1 MLRRMLLALWSV
13 SLFVVAVPAV
23 AQQEQQEQTAQRV
36 SDARQNPEALEAPDQ
51 MIRRVT
57 DEVMAAVREN
67 RDIQRGDLESI
78 RRLVDQKIVPHLDF
92 TRTTSLATGPY
103 WRQAT
108 PQQRQQLQDEF
119 RALLMH
125 TYASALAQVRDQ
137 KISYDPLRAA
147 PDETDV
153 VVSAH
158 ASNSRG
164 EPVDFGY
171 RLIRHDDGW
180 KVYDVNVLGVW
191 MVQAYRQ
198 SFAEQIHQSGI
209 DGLIK
214 ALAEKNRA
222 LASKTAQPDQGKFAA
237 PVAAP
242 SPSR

>member
-1 MLRRMLLALWSV
+1 MLRFMLLALLSV
-13 SLFVVAVPAV
+13 PLIFAVSAVEAQQGKEGPAV
-23 AQQEQQEQTAQRV
+23 QKSQETRE
-36 SDARQNPEALEAPDQ
+36 NPESLEAPDQ

-67 RDIQRGDLESI
+67 RDIQRGDLDSI
-78 RRLVDQKIVPHLDF
+78 RRLVEQKIVPHLDF
-92 TRTTSLATGPY
+92 ARTTALATGPY

-198 SFAEQIHQSGI
+198 SFAEQIRQSGI

-237 PVAAP
+237 PVPP

>member
-1 MLRRMLLALWSV
+1 MIRRMLPVLLSLAL
-13 SLFVVAVPAV
+13 SLAAAPAM
-23 AQQEQQEQTAQRV
+23 AQEMQQRV
-36 SDARQNPEALEAPDQ
+36 QQGAQASGETLEAPDR

-67 RDIQRGDLESI
+67 RDIQRGDQDSI
-78 RRLVDQKIVPHLDF
+78 RRLVEQKIVPHLDF
-92 TRTTSLATGPY
+92 ARTTALATGPY

-108 PQQRQQLQDEF
+108 PQQRQQPQDEF
-119 RALLMH
+119 RDLLMH
-125 TYASALAQVRDQ
+125 TYSSALAQVRDQ
-137 KISYDPLRAA
+137 KIRYDPLRAA

-164 EPVDFGY
+164 EPIDFGY
-171 RLIRHDDGW
+171 RLIRHADGW

-198 SFAEQIHQSGI
+198 SFAEQIRQSGI

-222 LASKTAQPDQGKFAA
+222 LASKTEQADQGRFAA
-237 PVAAP
+237 PVPAP
-242 SPSR
+242 SR